1 MGAIETLMLF
11 YPTIFLLLGIIFG
24 IGYKLSKCRLCLI
37 GLFGYLLANAAFFF
51 FRKGGFA
58 GLEQGA
64 TGAGFGVFADLTFV
78 EVVSL
83 LFVPSGYS
91 FVYTGLLLLGYL
103 FTAITLAVSRKNA
116 EA

>member
-1 MGAIETLMLF
+1 MLF
-11 YPTIFLLLGIIFG
+11 YPMIFLLLGIIFG
-24 IGYKLSKCRLCLI
+24 IGYKLSKCRLCLV
-37 GLFGYLLANAAFFF
+37 GLFGYLLANTAFFF

-64 TGAGFGVFADLTFV
+64 AGAGFGVFADLTFV

-103 FTAITLAVSRKNA
+103 FTAITVAVSRKNV